1 MLIFTNEVKAGSGR
15 GSESA
20 AAAGPFRGPRPHLH
34 RSGYQRN
41 TGGIIDAGDPEK
53 VPESAPPTPPI
64 YDGKMR
70 NTFRILFYPKRSA
83 ALRNGQV
90 PIICRI
96 TIDKQRVQL
105 PTRMHVAPERWSR
118 ARGCVAG
125 RSEEAELVN
134 QTLARLRYRIEKCY
148 HMLGYSH
155 PAVTA
160 RMLKKQ
166 LLGQSVR
173 QERLLAFFARHN
185 AEFLRTV
192 GISRSMSTYYK
203 YESVRKL
210 LSRYVHE
217 RRRREDIDFSD
228 VDRNFLIG
236 FHAYVL
242 EDDRRSKNTAC
253 VYLVALKHI
262 LHLARASGCAVGDP
276 FSGYPVRGETVRR
289 GYLTLEEVR
298 RLSRIT
304 VPDGTHR
311 LIRDAF
317 LFSCFTGLSYV
328 DLKRLRFED
337 VRRVGGEYWLST
349 HRQKTGTAV
358 DIPLFELPL
367 SIFLHYAS
375 ARESDSLFPLPCNSW
390 CNDRLRELMLRADVC
405 RPVTFH
411 MARHTFATSVTLSQ
425 GVAIETISKM
435 LGHKNIRTTQIYAT
449 LTHAR
454 ISDEMKRLHGRLQRL
469 CPGWSRPVEPFF
481 LIPDTRQAAA
491 SCPQIPIGKG
501 RIRG

>member
-1 MLIFTNEVKAGSGR
+1 
-15 GSESA
+15 
-20 AAAGPFRGPRPHLH
+20 
-34 RSGYQRN
+34 
-41 TGGIIDAGDPEK
+41 
-53 VPESAPPTPPI
+53 
-64 YDGKMR
+64 MR

-96 TIDKQRVQL
+96 TIDKQREQL
-105 PTRMHVAPERWSR
+105 PTGLHVVPERWSR

-125 RSEEAELVN
+125 RSEEAEIVN
-134 QTLARLRYRIEKCY
+134 QALARLRYRIEKCY
-148 HMLGYSH
+148 HLLGYSH

-160 RMLKKQ
+160 RMVKQQ

-185 AEFLRTV
+185 GEFRRTV

-210 LSRYVHE
+210 LSRYVRE
-217 RRRREDIDFSD
+217 CRGREDVDLSE

-236 FHAYVL
+236 FHTYL
-242 EDDRRSKNTAC
+242 LDGGRRCKNTAC
-253 VYLVALKHI
+253 IYLIALKHI

-276 FSGYPVRGETVRR
+276 FSSYPVRGETVRR
-289 GYLTLEEVR
+289 DYLTLEEVR
-298 RLSRIT
+298 RLSRVT
-304 VPDGTHR
+304 LPDGTHR

-337 VRRVGGEYWLST
+337 VRRVGSEHWLST

-358 DIPLFELPL
+358 DVPLFELPL
-367 SIFLHYAS
+367 SIFRHYAS
-375 ARESDSLFPLPCNSW
+375 VRESEPLFPLPCNSW

-411 MARHTFATSVTLSQ
+411 TARHTFATSVTLSQ
-425 GVAIETISKM
+425 GVAIETISKL

-469 CPGWSRPVEPFF
+469 CSGWKRPVEPYF
-481 LIPDTRQAAA
+481 LIPDTLQEVP
-491 SCPQIPIGKG
+491 SGP
-501 RIRG
+501 

>member
-1 MLIFTNEVKAGSGR
+1 
-15 GSESA
+15 
-20 AAAGPFRGPRPHLH
+20 
-34 RSGYQRN
+34 
-41 TGGIIDAGDPEK
+41 
-53 VPESAPPTPPI
+53 
-64 YDGKMR
+64 MR

-337 VRRVGGEYWLST
+337 VRRVGSEYWLST

-454 ISDEMKRLHGRLQRL
+454 ISDEMKRLHGRLRRL

-481 LIPDTRQAAA
+481 LIPDTRQAVA

-501 RIRG
+501 LIRG